1 MPWPWQ
7 KDGLLPLNRRWQTL
21 RARAPKATLRVG
33 VGALI
38 LAFALVLVLSKPLP
52 FVVDTTDYAI
62 VTAFGKP
69 TQVITS
75 PGLGFRGAYE
85 SLRTLDRR
93 LFVYVSP
100 PAEFLTLEKT
110 QVIAA
115 GTVLWRVADP
125 RKFFETVFDRTGAE
139 SRLGDVLFAELGAAI
154 GRNPLTGFVSIEPRT
169 YRADEIV
176 AETRSAMS
184 RDRRARLRHRGRRRS
199 AAQLRFSQAEPGAP
213 VCQNEL
219 GARAHQHAVS
229 VGRRGGRPQ
238 DTGHCRGGEGP
249 SARPSDSNCRRR
261 GAAKEMPRR
270 RASMRARSAR
280 RPIST
285 DFCARWRRRAISR
298 ASGQPWCCRP
308 TRRCSACSPTAT
320 TSTAVPPGATPQP
333 RASRPR
339 GSSRH
344 RHNGGSAHEV
354 NRRREK
360 AIKVSALE

>member
-21 RARAPKATLRVG
+21 RARAPKATLRVL

-38 LAFALVLVLSKPLP
+38 LAFAVVVVLSKPLP

-75 PGLGFRGAYE
+75 PGLGFRSAYE

-93 LFVYVSP
+93 LFVYASP

-115 GTVLWRVADP
+115 GTVLWRVAEP

-154 GRNPLTGFVSIEPRT
+154 GRNPLTGFVSIDPRT

-176 AETRSAMS
+176 AEIARRCREIAGRDYGIEVVDVQLRSF
-184 RDRRARLRHRGRRRS
+184 DFPKQNRLRLYARMNIR
-199 AAQLRFSQAEPGAP
+199 
-213 VCQNEL
+213 
-219 GARAHQHAVS
+219 ARAHQHAIPL
-229 VGRRGGRPQ
+229 GRRGGRARR
-238 DTGHCRGGEGP
+238 CGP
-249 SARPSDSNCRRR
+249 LPRRRRLACSPGRPNCRRSVAAR
-261 GAAKEMPRR
+261 GTPRR
-270 RASMRARSAR
+270 RASMRRRSAR
-280 RPIST
+280 RRIST
-285 DFCARWRRRAISR
+285 DFLR
-298 ASGQPWCCRP
+298 
-308 TRRCSACSPTAT
+308 TME
-320 TSTAVPPGATPQP
+320 
-333 RASRPR
+333 ASRSLARQRTTMVLPANSPLF
-339 GSSRH
+339 GLLTDSNYF
-344 RHNGGSAHEV
+344 NGGAAGGDAATEGEPPK
-354 NRRREK
+354 R
-360 AIKVSALE
+360 

>member
-21 RARAPKATLRVG
+21 RARAPKATLRVLI
-33 VGALI
+33 GALI
-38 LAFALVLVLSKPLP
+38 LAFVVAIVLSKPLP

-75 PGLGFRGAYE
+75 PGLGFRSAYE

-93 LFVYVSP
+93 LFVYASP

-154 GRNPLTGFVSIEPRT
+154 GRSPLTGFVSIDART

-176 AETRSAMS
+176 AEIARRCREIAS
-184 RDRRARLRHRGRRRS
+184 RDYGIEVVDVQLRSFDFPRQNRLRLYARMQSERGRISMQYRS
-199 AAQLRFSQAEPGAP
+199 E
-213 VCQNEL
+213 
-219 GARAHQHAVS
+219 
-229 VGRRGGRPQ
+229 
-238 DTGHCRGGEGP
+238 GE
-249 SARPSDSNCRRR
+249 
-261 GAAKEMPRR
+261 EE
-270 RASMRARSAR
+270 AS
-280 RPIST
+280 
-285 DFCARWRRRAISR
+285 
-298 ASGQPWCCRP
+298 
-308 TRRCSACSPTAT
+308 
-320 TSTAVPPGATPQP
+320 
-333 RASRPR
+333 
-339 GSSRH
+339 
-344 RHNGGSAHEV
+344 
-354 NRRREK
+354 
-360 AIKVSALE
+360 

>member
-21 RARAPKATLRVG
+21 RARAPKATLRVLI
-33 VGALI
+33 GALI
-38 LAFALVLVLSKPLP
+38 LAFVVAIVLSKPIP

-115 GTVLWRVADP
+115 GTVLWRVAEP

-139 SRLGDVLFAELGAAI
+139 SRLGDVLYAELGAAI
-154 GRNPLTGFVSIEPRT
+154 GRSPLTGFVSIDPRT

-176 AETRSAMS
+176 AEIARRCREIAGRDYGIEVVDVQLRSFDFP
-184 RDRRARLRHRGRRRS
+184 RQNRLRLYARMQSERGRISMQYRS
-199 AAQLRFSQAEPGAP
+199 EGEEEASKVRALAEEEKAR
-213 VCQNEL
+213 VL
-219 GARAHQHAVS
+219 ARATQLSHE
-229 VGRRGGRPQ
+229 RRG
-238 DTGHCRGGEGP
+238 EGDAEAARTYALAFGQAP
-249 SARPSDSNCRRR
+249 DFYDFLRTMEASRSLARQRTTMVLPIDSALFGVLIDSNYFNGSASGDDA
-261 GAAKEMPRR
+261 GAHGGPPRR
-270 RASMRARSAR
+270 
-280 RPIST
+280 
-285 DFCARWRRRAISR
+285 
-298 ASGQPWCCRP
+298 
-308 TRRCSACSPTAT
+308 
-320 TSTAVPPGATPQP
+320 PPEEQGV
-333 RASRPR
+333 R
-339 GSSRH
+339 
-344 RHNGGSAHEV
+344 
-354 NRRREK
+354 
-360 AIKVSALE
+360 

>member
-75 PGLGFRGAYE
+75 PGLRFRGAYE

-154 GRNPLTGFVSIEPRT
+154 GRNPLTGFVSIDPRT

-176 AETRSAMS
+176 AELARRC
-184 RDRRARLRHRGRRRS
+184 RDIAGRDYGIEVVDVQLRNFDFPKQNRARLYARMNSERGRISMRYRS
-199 AAQLRFSQAEPGAP
+199 EGEEEGLKVRAIAEEEKARVLARAIELSQARRGEGDAEAAR
-213 VCQNEL
+213 VY
-219 GARAHQHAVS
+219 ARAFGQAPDFYGFLRTMEAS
-229 VGRRGGRPQ
+229 RKL
-238 DTGHCRGGEGP
+238 
-249 SARPSDSNCRRR
+249 ARQRTTMVLPADSPLFGLLTDSNYFNG
-261 GAAKEMPRR
+261 GAAG
-270 RASMRARSAR
+270 ADA
-280 RPIST
+280 
-285 DFCARWRRRAISR
+285 
-298 ASGQPWCCRP
+298 
-308 TRRCSACSPTAT
+308 AT
-320 TSTAVPPGATPQP
+320 EGELPK
-333 RASRPR
+333 R
-339 GSSRH
+339 
-344 RHNGGSAHEV
+344 
-354 NRRREK
+354 
-360 AIKVSALE
+360 

>member
-21 RARAPKATLRVG
+21 RARAPKATLRVL

-38 LAFALVLVLSKPLP
+38 LALAAVVVLSKPLP

-75 PGLGFRGAYE
+75 PGLGFRSAYE

-93 LFVYVSP
+93 LFVYASP

-154 GRNPLTGFVSIEPRT
+154 GRNPLTGFVSIDPRT

-176 AETRSAMS
+176 AEIARRCREIAGRDYGIEVVDVQLRSF
-184 RDRRARLRHRGRRRS
+184 DFPKQNRLRLYARMTSERGRISMQYRS
-199 AAQLRFSQAEPGAP
+199 EGEEEGSQGA
-213 VCQNEL
+213 
-219 GARAHQHAVS
+219 
-229 VGRRGGRPQ
+229 
-238 DTGHCRGGEGP
+238 GHGRGGEG
-249 SARPSDSNCRRR
+249 SRARPSDRTVARRV
-261 GAAKEMPRR
+261 AAKGTPRR
-270 RASMRARSAR
+270 RASMRSAFGQA
-280 RPIST
+280 P
-285 DFCARWRRRAISR
+285 DFYGFLR
-298 ASGQPWCCRP
+298 
-308 TRRCSACSPTAT
+308 TME
-320 TSTAVPPGATPQP
+320 
-333 RASRPR
+333 ASRSLVRQRTTMVLSANSPLF
-339 GSSRH
+339 GLLTDSNYF
-344 RHNGGSAHEV
+344 NGGAAGGDAATEGEPPK
-354 NRRREK
+354 R
-360 AIKVSALE
+360 